1 MSHFSNEHAYSIDPN
16 GQGQFTI
23 FTSKYKKHSVR
34 SIARDIFTTI
44 DKVDFDSSNYEPN
57 PTVYI
62 YTKTYQYTLVLPANI
77 DDSAFAKCI
86 HQCALKSLIK

>member
-16 GQGQFTI
+16 GQGQFT
-23 FTSKYKKHSVR
+23 
-34 SIARDIFTTI
+34 IFTTI

-77 DDSAFAKCI
+77 DNSAFAKHI